1 MSKQIINDNVWM
13 ERISG
18 MNRTYESWEKRFYC
32 DVTEKYYEGEQWK
45 SQFELGSRPYVINKF
60 YENIQIKISEF
71 IPTFPEFL
79 VSAKPASEQFDL
91 ESAAKSSNLKQDVL
105 NTLVQD
111 DRANFSSEL
120 ELAYK
125 DSFFRFGI
133 IECGYSADW
142 IINPRAD
149 KPLLARDADKD
160 IRGEKGRR
168 IRKEPTELP
177 SNERIY
183 FKHIGAKRFRVG
195 GLDHK
200 YLDRCS
206 WYGYWEWIRKDDLL
220 SFNIMNKDK
229 VERSESVVPDPQ
241 TETSDRPIDKYKVG
255 AVKVWHLWSN
265 TAKVEILLL
274 DSPVVTL
281 FQRKFKRRAIF
292 DFRPDMRLITEGFY
306 PIPPAYNWISPQD
319 ETNEVR
325 EQLRAHRRRFTRK
338 YQVIEGRCDDEEI
351 EKFENGADGA
361 LIKVKVENAITAIQ
375 DANLDPA
382 TNESIQV
389 SADDMNHIAGISDA
403 ERLVADRMTATQS
416 NQIQGQTT
424 TRQSKDRDR
433 LVKFVSEVGREAL
446 MLAHEKFT
454 IGTWV
459 KMSSS
464 EGGIF
469 QDYQANQGAYHWVSA
484 EDLNDGYDYNVV
496 INVTSISKS
505 AQEEE
510 KAAFLEFLATLTQ
523 YPQIAFSPILVREAA
538 YRCNYRNE
546 KVIAEVQKQ
555 AMIMELGRQQQMQ
568 QGQGV
573 GQGGGPQP
581 QQLPAP
587 GNNPQQRIA
596 QATPNTTERIRNQM
610 ANQPVRR

>member
-1 MSKQIINDNVWM
+1 MPKQVINDNVWR
-13 ERISG
+13 ERLAG
-18 MNRTYESWEKRFYC
+18 MNRAYEQWEKRFYC
-32 DVTEKYYEGEQWK
+32 DVTERYYEGEQWK

-79 VSAKPASEQFDL
+79 VSAKPSSEQFDL
-91 ESAAKSSNLKQDVL
+91 ESAASSSNLKQDVL
-105 NTLVQD
+105 NTIIQD
-111 DRANFSSEL
+111 LRNNFSEEI

-125 DSFFRFGI
+125 DHFFRFGI

-142 IINPRAD
+142 ILNPRAD
-149 KPLLARDADKD
+149 KPLLARDANKD
-160 IRGEKGRR
+160 VRGERGRR
-168 IRKEPTELP
+168 IKFEPKELP

-206 WYGYWEWIRKDDLL
+206 WYGYWEWVRKDDLL
-220 SFNIMNKDK
+220 ALPGIMNREKI
-229 VERSESVVPDPQ
+229 EQAESVAPDPQ
-241 TETSDRPIDKYKVG
+241 TETSDRPIDKYKTG
-255 AVKVWHLWSN
+255 AIKMWHLWNNQSQG
-265 TAKVEILLL
+265 ELLVL
-274 DSPVVTL
+274 DSPVVTI

-306 PIPPAYNWISPQD
+306 PIPPAYHWISPQD

-361 LIKVKVENAITAIQ
+361 LIKVKVENAITAIM

-382 TNESIQV
+382 TNESIQT
-389 SADDMNHIAGISDA
+389 ANDDMNHIAGISDA

-433 LVKFVSEVGREAL
+433 LVKWISAIGREAL

-459 KMSSS
+459 KLTSS

-484 EDLNDGYDYNVV
+484 EDLNDGYDYDVV
-496 INVTSISKS
+496 VSVTSISRT

-510 KAAFLEFLATLTQ
+510 KAAFLEFLAVLTQ

-538 YRCNYRNE
+538 YRCKYRNE
-546 KVIAEVQKQ
+546 KVIQEMQKQ
-555 AMIMELGRQQQMQ
+555 AMVMELGRQQQMQ
-568 QGQGV
+568 QQSQGQPP
-573 GQGGGPQP
+573 QGMPQ
-581 QQLPAP
+581 P
-587 GNNPQQRIA
+587 GNNGQQRIA
-596 QATPNTTERIRNQM
+596 QATPNTMERIRNQM
-610 ANQPVRR
+610 GNQPQR

>member
-1 MSKQIINDNVWM
+1 LAKQFINDNIWR
-13 ERISG
+13 ERLSG
-18 MNRTYESWEKRFYC
+18 MNRAYEQWEKRFFC

-105 NTLVQD
+105 NTLIQD
-111 DRANFSSEL
+111 DRANFSQEL

-142 IINPRAD
+142 IINPRAA
-149 KPLLARDADKD
+149 KPVLGRDTDKD
-160 IRGEKGRR
+160 LRGKYGRK
-168 IRKEPTELP
+168 IKFEPPEL
-177 SNERIY
+177 STNERIY

-200 YLDRCS
+200 YLDYCS
-206 WYGYWEWIRKDDLL
+206 WYGYWEWVRKDDLL
-220 SFNIMNKDK
+220 AMSGIMNKDK
-229 VERSESVVPDPQ
+229 IENAESIEPDPQ
-241 TETSDRPIDKYKVG
+241 LETSDRPIDKYKVG
-255 AVKVWHLWSN
+255 AIKMWHIWTRSGQ
-265 TAKVEILLL
+265 ELLIL
-274 DSPVVTL
+274 DSPCVTIY
-281 FQRKFKRRAIF
+281 QKKFKRRRIF
-292 DFRPDMRLITEGFY
+292 DYRPDTRLITEGFY
-306 PIPPAYNWISPQD
+306 PIPPSFHWISPQD

-351 EKFENGADGA
+351 EKFENGQDGA
-361 LIKVKVENAITAIQ
+361 LVKVKVENAISAIQ

-382 TNESIQV
+382 TAESIQV
-389 SADDMNHIAGISDA
+389 STDDMNHIAGISDA

-433 LVKFVSEVGREAL
+433 LVKWISGIGREVL

-459 KMSSS
+459 QLTSS
-464 EGGIF
+464 EGQIF
-469 QDYQANQGAYHWVSA
+469 QDYQANQSAYHWVST
-484 EDLNDGYDYNVV
+484 EDLNDGYDFNVIV
-496 INVTSISKS
+496 NVTSISSS
-505 AQEEE
+505 AQQEE
-510 KAAFLEFLATLTQ
+510 KASFLEFLATVTQ
-523 YPQIAFSPILVREAA
+523 YPQIAFSPILIREAA

-546 KVIAEVQKQ
+546 KVIAEMQKQ
-555 AMIMELGRQQQMQ
+555 AMVMELGRQQQLM
-568 QGQGV
+568 QGQ
-573 GQGGGPQP
+573 QGGGPII
-581 QQLPAP
+581 PAIGP
-587 GNNPQQRIA
+587 GNNGQQRIA
-596 QATPNTTERIRNQM
+596 AKTPNTTEKIRNQM
-610 ANQPVRR
+610 ANQPQR

>member
-1 MSKQIINDNVWM
+1 MAKQVINDNIWR
-13 ERISG
+13 ERLAG
-18 MNRTYESWEKRFYC
+18 MNRAYESWEKRFYC

-105 NTLVQD
+105 NTIIQD
-111 DRANFSSEL
+111 IRTNFAEEV

-125 DSFFRFGI
+125 DHFFRFGI
-133 IECGYSADW
+133 VECGYSADW
-142 IINPRAD
+142 IINPRVA
-149 KPLLARDADKD
+149 KPILARDVDKD
-160 IRGEKGRR
+160 IRGDKGRR
-168 IRKEPTELP
+168 IKIEPKELP

-220 SFNIMNKDK
+220 ALPGVMNRDK
-229 VERSESVVPDPQ
+229 IENAESVAPDPQ

-255 AVKVWHLWSN
+255 AVKVWHIWVNGAMQELM
-265 TAKVEILLL
+265 IL
-274 DSPVVTL
+274 DSPVITVW
-281 FQRKFKRRAIF
+281 QRKFKRRAIF
-292 DFRPDMRLITEGFY
+292 DFRVDQRLITEGFY
-306 PIPPAYNWISPQD
+306 PIPPAYHWISPQD

-338 YQVIEGRCDDEEI
+338 YQVVEGRVDDEEI

-361 LIKVKVENAITAIQ
+361 LVKVKVENAISAIV
-375 DANLDPA
+375 DAQLDPA

-389 SADDMNHIAGISDA
+389 ANDDMNHIAGISDA

-433 LVKFVSEVGREAL
+433 LVKWISAIGREAL

-459 KMSSS
+459 QLTSS
-464 EGGIF
+464 EGTMF
-469 QDYQANQGAYHWVSA
+469 QDYQANQQAYKWVSA
-484 EDLNDGYDYNVV
+484 EDLNDGYDFNVIV
-496 INVTSISKS
+496 NVTSISAP
-505 AQEEE
+505 AQEQE
-510 KAAFLEFLATLTQ
+510 KASFLEFLATVTQ
-523 YPQIAFSPILVREAA
+523 YPQIAFSPILIREAA
-538 YRCNYRNE
+538 YRCGYRNE
-546 KVIAEVQKQ
+546 KVIAELQKQ
-555 AMIMELGRQQQMQ
+555 AMVMELGRQQQLM
-568 QGQGV
+568 QGQ
-573 GQGGGPQP
+573 QGGGPIIP
-581 QQLPAP
+581 QVGP
-587 GNNPQQRIA
+587 GNNGQQRIA
-596 QATPNTTERIRNQM
+596 AKTPNTMERIRNGM
-610 ANQPVRR
+610 ANQPQR

>member
-1 MSKQIINDNVWM
+1 MAKQVINDNIWR
-13 ERISG
+13 ERLAG
-18 MNRTYESWEKRFYC
+18 MNRAYESWEKRFYC
-32 DVTEKYYEGEQWK
+32 DITEKYYEGEQWK

-79 VSAKPASEQFDL
+79 VSAEPASEQFDL

-105 NTLVQD
+105 NTIIQD
-111 DRANFSSEL
+111 IRTNFAEEV

-125 DSFFRFGI
+125 DHFFRFGI

-142 IINPRAD
+142 IINPRAE
-149 KPLLARDADKD
+149 KPVLNRDVDKD
-160 IRGEKGRR
+160 IRGDKGRR
-168 IRKEPTELP
+168 IKIEPKELP

-220 SFNIMNKDK
+220 SLPGVMNRDK
-229 VERSESVVPDPQ
+229 IENAESVAPDPLI
-241 TETSDRPIDKYKVG
+241 ETSDRPIDKYKVG
-255 AVKVWHLWSN
+255 AVKIWHLWVN
-265 TAKVEILLL
+265 GAKQELLIL
-274 DSPVVTL
+274 DSPVITVW
-281 FQRKFKRRAIF
+281 QRKFKRRAIF
-292 DFRPDMRLITEGFY
+292 DFRVDQRLITEGFY
-306 PIPPAYNWISPQD
+306 PIPPAFHWISPQD

-338 YQVIEGRCDDEEI
+338 YQVVEGRVDDEEI

-361 LIKVKVENAITAIQ
+361 LVKVKVENAISAIV
-375 DANLDPA
+375 DAQLDPA

-389 SADDMNHIAGISDA
+389 ANDDMNHIAGISDA

-433 LVKFVSEVGREAL
+433 LVKWLSAIGREAL

-459 KMSSS
+459 QMSSS
-464 EGGIF
+464 EGQIF
-469 QDYQANQGAYHWVSA
+469 QDYQANQQAYKWVSA
-484 EDLNDGYDYNVV
+484 EDLNDGYDFNVIV
-496 INVTSISKS
+496 NVTSISAP
-505 AQEEE
+505 AQEQE
-510 KAAFLEFLATLTQ
+510 KAAFLEFLATVTQ
-523 YPQIAFSPILVREAA
+523 YPQIAFSPILIREAA
-538 YRCNYRNE
+538 YRCGYRNE
-546 KVIAEVQKQ
+546 KVIAELQKQ
-555 AMIMELGRQQQMQ
+555 AMVMELGRQQQLM
-568 QGQGV
+568 QGQ
-573 GQGGGPQP
+573 QGGGPIIP
-581 QQLPAP
+581 QVGP
-587 GNNPQQRIA
+587 GNNGQQRIA
-596 QATPNTTERIRNQM
+596 AKTPNTTERIRNQM
-610 ANQPVRR
+610 GNQPQR